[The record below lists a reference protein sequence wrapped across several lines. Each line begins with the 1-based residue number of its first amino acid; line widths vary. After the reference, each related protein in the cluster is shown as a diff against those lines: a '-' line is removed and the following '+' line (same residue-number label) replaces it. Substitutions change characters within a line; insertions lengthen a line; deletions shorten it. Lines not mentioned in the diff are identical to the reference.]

1 MTGVATKV
9 TLEGNFFKRDPKKT
23 LRKNVRNM
31 VEALAEEL
39 DDLVQGQIEARAGS
53 MPFSTGWS
61 AKHTVGRAESL
72 TGNDWGT
79 WAVASANTQG
89 MDAGDAKRTLAAA
102 SSIEG
107 RFHPYRNARSAVYR
121 SRALLTADLTKDM
134 N

>member
-1 MTGVATKV
+1 
-9 TLEGNFFKRDPKKT
+9 
-23 LRKNVRNM
+23 
-31 VEALAEEL
+31 
-39 DDLVQGQIEARAGS
+39 

-79 WAVASANTQG
+79 WAVVSANATG
-89 MDAGDAKRTLAAA
+89 LDGEDAKRTLAAA
-102 SSIEG
+102 ASIEG
-107 RFHPYRNARSAVYR
+107 RFHPYRQAKSAVYR